1 MTRPLTHQDIR
12 DFLTAF
18 AAVIEL
24 DQIRVDSLPR
34 ENFHPAYSDGMWR
47 LWWRCHLEYI
57 DQVLPTV
64 NAIPSPLLQE
74 LTQLAITYEPSLVRA
89 TVIDLFT
96 DAAGGLCDPKQ
107 FETAALLLGWLIK
120 DVSSKPAGKSMDGDA
135 RALMMQWLALTDPL
149 RISELPECRYG
160 RPAGFVH

>member
-12 DFLTAF
+12 DFLTSF

-47 LWWRCHLEYI
+47 RWRRCHLNYI
-57 DQVLPTV
+57 DHVLPTV

-89 TVIDLFT
+89 TVIDLFYRR
-96 DAAGGLCDPKQ
+96 GR
-107 FETAALLLGWLIK
+107 W
-120 DVSSKPAGKSMDGDA
+120 S
-135 RALMMQWLALTDPL
+135 L
-149 RISELPECRYG
+149 RS
-160 RPAGFVH
+160 